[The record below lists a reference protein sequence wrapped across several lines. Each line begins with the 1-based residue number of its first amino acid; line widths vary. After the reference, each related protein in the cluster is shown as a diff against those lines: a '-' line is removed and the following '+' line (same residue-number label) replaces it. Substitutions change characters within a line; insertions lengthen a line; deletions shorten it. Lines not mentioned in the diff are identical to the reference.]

1 MARPL
6 VAALVIGLSSCAA
19 APATPEP
26 SPAAVAK
33 ESAPRGLAGSAW
45 RLVEIASM
53 DDSVYKPDD
62 RDRYTL
68 EFRGDGSMSLR
79 ADCNRGSGTWESAS
93 PGQLRFGRIAVTRAM
108 CPPGSLHDRYLAQ
121 FDYVRSYVIENGNL
135 FLATMADG
143 AIIELEPLVD
153 RAE

>member
-1 MARPL
+1 MSRPL
-6 VAALVIGLSSCAA
+6 VVALVIGLSSCAA

-26 SPAAVAK
+26 SPAAAK
-33 ESAPRGLAGSAW
+33 ESTPRGLAGSAW

-53 DDSVYKPDD
+53 DDSVYRPDD

-68 EFRGDGSMSLR
+68 EFRGDESMSLR

-93 PGQLRFGRIAVTRAM
+93 PGQLRFGRIAVTRAL
-108 CPPGSLHDRYLAQ
+108 CPPGSLHDRYLSQ
-121 FDYVRSYVIENGNL
+121 FEFVRSYVIENGNL

-143 AIIELEPLVD
+143 AIIEFEPLAV
-153 RAE
+153 R